1 MKKLL
6 SPILFLSASLFILL
20 LAIQCKPA
28 SGSKA
33 EEDVVTT
40 EESATG
46 AESEPTAE
54 TAFVAE
60 PEASV
65 EAQNAA
71 EPETKA
77 KPESKTEPAVKADP
91 KTAAEPEPKAKAEP
105 AVEPKAEAK
114 PEPKPAPEAE
124 KKAEEPK
131 PAPAAPVTS
140 SFSLK
145 SPKGVIEGTSNL
157 HDWKIDVTKM
167 ECKGS
172 FQSVDNVVKSV
183 KNVEVKIPVL
193 DLKSEK
199 GKTMDGKT
207 YEAFNSDKHPYIT
220 FAFSSA
226 DVKTDASGAV
236 TIAASGSLSMAGK
249 TKTVPVT
256 AKGKTL
262 ANGDLQLSVTQK
274 LTMSEFDMKSPTA
287 LMGTIKVG
295 DEVTVRFDIVLAR

>member
-1 MKKLL
+1 MKKQLTFLL
-6 SPILFLSASLFILL
+6 LL
-20 LAIQCKPA
+20 GIFALAIQCKPA
-28 SGSKA
+28 TDNKA
-33 EEDVVTT
+33 TAAEPDEETIVID
-40 EESATG
+40 E
-46 AESEPTAE
+46 AEADPEAIAE
-54 TAFVAE
+54 E
-60 PEASV
+60 PEAV
-65 EAQNAA
+65 AETEKKA
-71 EPETKA
+71 EPETQ
-77 KPESKTEPAVKADP
+77 P
-91 KTAAEPEPKAKAEP
+91 KAEP
-105 AVEPKAEAK
+105 IAKTEAK
-114 PEPKPAPEAE
+114 PEPEVKTEPKTTPEPEKKTEDPVAAPAPEKKVE
-124 KKAEEPK
+124 KDTKAPEPS
-131 PAPAAPVTS
+131 PAAPVTS

-145 SPKGVIEGTSNL
+145 SPNGVIEGSSNL
-157 HDWKIDVTKM
+157 HDWKIDITKM

-207 YEAFNSDKHPYIT
+207 YEAFNSDKHPHIT

-274 LTMSEFDMKSPTA
+274 LKMSEFDMKSPTA

>member
-1 MKKLL
+1 MKKHLT
-6 SPILFLSASLFILL
+6 ILL
-20 LAIQCKPA
+20 LLGIFALFIQCKPA
-28 SGSKA
+28 TENKA
-33 EEDVVTT
+33 AADEPIEETLAT
-40 EESATG
+40 EES
-46 AESEPTAE
+46 ESE
-54 TAFVAE
+54 AE
-60 PEASV
+60 PETIAGEP
-65 EAQNAA
+65 EAVAEAEKKA

-77 KPESKTEPAVKADP
+77 KSEPIAKT
-91 KTAAEPEPKAKAEP
+91 
-105 AVEPKAEAK
+105 EAK
-114 PEPKPAPEAE
+114 PEPKPEVKPEQKTAPEPE
-124 KKAEEPK
+124 KKTEDPVAAPAPEKKVEKETKAPE

-145 SPKGVIEGTSNL
+145 SPKGVIEGSSNL

-172 FQSVDNVVKSV
+172 FQSVDNVVKAV

-193 DLKSEK
+193 ELKSEK
-199 GKTMDGKT
+199 GKTMDQKT
-207 YEAFNSDKHPYIT
+207 YEAFNSDKHPHIT

-262 ANGDLQLSVTQK
+262 ANGDLQLSIIQK
-274 LTMSEFDMKSPTA
+274 LKMSEFDMKSPTA